1 MIESR
6 ERRLLLLLAAVQ
18 FTHVLDF
25 MVMLPLGPQLMR
37 ELHIGPAGFSALLGC
52 YSVASGLA
60 GFFGSTFIDRFERRS
75 LLLLT
80 YLGFIVGTL
89 GCALAHSAPMLAV
102 ARSICGVFG
111 GLCGS
116 LVMTVASDLIPPQRR
131 AAGLGLVTTSFS
143 AAAAFGVPMG
153 LALANRF
160 NWEAPFWGVAVLSVL
175 LCGLIS
181 VNLPT
186 LKEHIH
192 PTARFGFAP
201 ILEVVRDSNA
211 RRALAFYGMLVF
223 AHFTIIP
230 MLAPYLI
237 GNVHLA
243 ENQLF
248 LVYLVGGLL
257 SLFSTPRVGRMADD
271 LGRVRV
277 YAGLV
282 GFAILITLGITHAR
296 PMPLFWLVLLG
307 GSFFVFASGRFIP
320 AQAILSLAVP
330 PHRRGAF
337 LSLSCCARDIMAG
350 LTTAVGGWLV
360 VKTPTGEIVG
370 YDRLGWMAVVS
381 GVFSVWLASR
391 VRTVEHSIPVVAVGV
406 TAIEVAE
413 VVDQVKRSNG

>member
-1 MIESR
+1 
-6 ERRLLLLLAAVQ
+6 
-18 FTHVLDF
+18 
-25 MVMLPLGPQLMR
+25 
-37 ELHIGPAGFSALLGC
+37 
-52 YSVASGLA
+52 
-60 GFFGSTFIDRFERRS
+60 
-75 LLLLT
+75 
-80 YLGFIVGTL
+80 
-89 GCALAHSAPMLAV
+89 
-102 ARSICGVFG
+102 
-111 GLCGS
+111 
-116 LVMTVASDLIPPQRR
+116 
-131 AAGLGLVTTSFS
+131 
-143 AAAAFGVPMG
+143 
-153 LALANRF
+153 
-160 NWEAPFWGVAVLSVL
+160 
-175 LCGLIS
+175 
-181 VNLPT
+181 
-186 LKEHIH
+186 
-192 PTARFGFAP
+192 
-201 ILEVVRDSNA
+201 
-211 RRALAFYGMLVF
+211 
-223 AHFTIIP
+223 
-230 MLAPYLI
+230 
-237 GNVHLA
+237 
-243 ENQLF
+243 
-248 LVYLVGGLL
+248 
-257 SLFSTPRVGRMADD
+257 MADD

-337 LSLSCCARDIMAG
+337 LSLSSCARDIMAG

>member
-1 MIESR
+1 MTESR

-37 ELHIGPAGFSALLGC
+37 ELRIGPVGFSALLGC

-60 GFFGSTFIDRFERRS
+60 GFFGSTFIDRFERRR
-75 LLLLT
+75 LLVLT
-80 YLGFIVGTL
+80 YLGFIMGTL
-89 GCALAHSAPMLAV
+89 GCALSHSAVVLGV
-102 ARSICGVFG
+102 ARSVCGVFG

-116 LVMTVASDLIPPQRR
+116 MVMTVASDLVPPQRR

-143 AAAAFGVPMG
+143 VAAAFGVPLG
-153 LALANRF
+153 LALASRF
-160 NWEAPFWGVAVLSVL
+160 AWEAPFWALAGISTVLCGVAALT
-175 LCGLIS
+175 
-181 VNLPT
+181 LPR
-186 LKEHIH
+186 LEGHLR
-192 PTARFGFAP
+192 PGAGFGFAP
-201 ILEVVRDSNA
+201 ILEVARDANA
-211 RRALAFYGMLVF
+211 LRALAFYGTLVF

-243 ENQLF
+243 ESRLF

-257 SLFSTPRVGRMADD
+257 SLFTTPRIGRMADD

-277 YAGLV
+277 YAGLM
-282 GFAILITLGITHAR
+282 GFAALVTLGLTHAR
-296 PMPLFWLVLLG
+296 PMPLYWLLPLG

-330 PHRRGAF
+330 PRRRGAF
-337 LSLSCCARDIMAG
+337 LSLSSCARDIMAG

-360 VKTPTGEIVG
+360 VKTPSGEIEG
-370 YDRLGWMAVVS
+370 YDRLGWIAVAS
-381 GVFSVWLASR
+381 GLFSLWLATR
-391 VRTVEHSIPVVAVGV
+391 VLDVEHPKPAVAG
-406 TAIEVAE
+406 
-413 VVDQVKRSNG
+413 QVKRSSG

>member
-1 MIESR
+1 MTESR

-37 ELHIGPAGFSALLGC
+37 ELRIGPVGFSALLGC

-60 GFFGSTFIDRFERRS
+60 GFFGSTFIDRFERRR
-75 LLLLT
+75 LLVLT
-80 YLGFIVGTL
+80 YLGFIMGTL
-89 GCALAHSAPMLAV
+89 GCALSHSAVVLGV
-102 ARSICGVFG
+102 ARSVCGVFG

-116 LVMTVASDLIPPQRR
+116 MVMTVASDLVPPQRR

-143 AAAAFGVPMG
+143 VAAAFGVPLG
-153 LALANRF
+153 LALASRF
-160 NWEAPFWGVAVLSVL
+160 AWEAPFWALAGISTVLCGVAALA
-175 LCGLIS
+175 
-181 VNLPT
+181 LPR
-186 LKEHIH
+186 LEGHLRSG
-192 PTARFGFAP
+192 AGFGFAP
-201 ILEVVRDSNA
+201 ILEVARDANA
-211 RRALAFYGMLVF
+211 LRALAFYGTLVF

-243 ENQLF
+243 ESRLF

-257 SLFSTPRVGRMADD
+257 SLFTTPRIGRMADD

-277 YAGLV
+277 YAGLM
-282 GFAILITLGITHAR
+282 GFAALVTLGLTHAR
-296 PMPLFWLVLLG
+296 PMPLYWLLPLG

-330 PHRRGAF
+330 PRRRGAF
-337 LSLSCCARDIMAG
+337 LSLSSCARDIMAG

-360 VKTPTGEIVG
+360 VKTPSGEIEG
-370 YDRLGWMAVVS
+370 YDRLGWIAVAS
-381 GVFSVWLASR
+381 GLFSLWLATR
-391 VRTVEHSIPVVAVGV
+391 VLDVEHPKPAVAV
-406 TAIEVAE
+406 
-413 VVDQVKRSNG
+413 QVKRSSG

>member
-1 MIESR
+1 
-6 ERRLLLLLAAVQ
+6 
-18 FTHVLDF
+18 
-25 MVMLPLGPQLMR
+25 
-37 ELHIGPAGFSALLGC
+37 
-52 YSVASGLA
+52 
-60 GFFGSTFIDRFERRS
+60 
-75 LLLLT
+75 
-80 YLGFIVGTL
+80 
-89 GCALAHSAPMLAV
+89 MLAV

-201 ILEVVRDSNA
+201 ILEVIRDSNA